1 MVSSRA
7 AHTGHARLHKRGHS
21 ASSSLASPLSPVA
34 DGGAFTFSRSE
45 TPKTTIEEWTEMPR
59 QISMSASTA
68 STPAHA
74 LKIKPYVRKLSSKS
88 TKGNSLDLSRPAAEN
103 ESLASLDIAHDYHG
117 AYSRSISDV
126 TFSPVNGRHRNTH
139 ARSTSNNSQF
149 STSSGGPPRPTPMP
163 AIRQTPQPTAYLPP
177 ASKSSPSSI
186 LGMEHEGDDILSD
199 EELRLRQSAY
209 EPGRRSGSLSS
220 LPGVSLRIHTNN
232 STTRLAN
239 NYSQSTISL
248 TSPVAQAR
256 SRGDTLKSIDTTTS
270 PSSRTS
276 FDQGLRFIRGGRESP
291 IDAASRAASIRAARA
306 KFEEEELAKERR
318 YEKELSKQAERDHR
332 RQAKKEEHQRRKSEA
347 TDRAEHKRSRSVSDS
362 QMQNEKLPRPS
373 VGGRQYSDHREAHVN
388 SLPKHVST
396 VDLEKAGVTPGVT
409 TKRAAKGR
417 WLSFVTWFKTRLL
430 RMSRKVSL

>member
-1 MVSSRA
+1 MANARA
-7 AHTGHARLHKRGHS
+7 HAHSGHARLHKRGHS

-45 TPKTTIEEWTEMPR
+45 TPKTTVEESWSEMPR
-59 QISMSASTA
+59 HMSTA
-68 STPAHA
+68 AASHN
-74 LKIKPYVRKLSSKS
+74 LKIKPYLRKLGSKDA
-88 TKGNSLDLSRPAAEN
+88 NSLDLSRPAAEN
-103 ESLASLDIAHDYHG
+103 EGLASLGIANEYNG

-126 TFSPVNGRHRNTH
+126 TFSPVNVRHRHT
-139 ARSTSNNSQF
+139 RSTSNTSQF
-149 STSSGGPPRPTPMP
+149 STSSGGLTRPTPMP

-186 LGMEHEGDDILSD
+186 LGLEHVGDDIMSD
-199 EELRLRQSAY
+199 EELRLRQNAY
-209 EPGRRSGSLSS
+209 EPGRRSGSISS
-220 LPGVSLRIHTNN
+220 VPGVSLRIHTNN
-232 STTRLAN
+232 STTRLAS

-276 FDQGLRFIRGGRESP
+276 FDQGLRFIRGGRDSP

-306 KFEEEELAKERR
+306 KFEEEEMAKERR
-318 YEKELSKQAERDHR
+318 YEKEAHKQAERDYR
-332 RQAKKEEHQRRKSEA
+332 RQAKREEQIRRKSEV
-347 TDRAEHKRSRSVSDS
+347 TDRAEYKRSRSVSDS
-362 QMQNEKLPRPS
+362 NNEKAPRPS
-373 VGGRQYSDHREAHVN
+373 VGGRQYSDYRESHVN

-396 VDLEKAGVTPGVT
+396 VDLEKVDITPEVT

-417 WLSFVTWFKTRLL
+417 WLSFITWFKTRLL
-430 RMSRKVSL
+430 RMSRKVST

>member
-1 MVSSRA
+1 MVSSRT
-7 AHTGHARLHKRGHS
+7 AHSGHARLHKRGHS

-34 DGGAFTFSRSE
+34 DGGAFTFSRLE
-45 TPKTTIEEWTEMPR
+45 TPKTTIEEWTELPR
-59 QISMSASTA
+59 QLSANTTSH
-68 STPAHA
+68 P
-74 LKIKPYVRKLSSKS
+74 LKIKPYVRKLSSKN

-103 ESLASLDIAHDYHG
+103 ESLASLGIAHEYNG

-126 TFSPVNGRHRNTH
+126 TFSPVNGRHRHT
-139 ARSTSNNSQF
+139 RSTSNNSQF
-149 STSSGGPPRPTPMP
+149 STSSGGLTRPTPMP

-186 LGMEHEGDDILSD
+186 LGMENEGDDIMSD
-199 EELRLRQSAY
+199 EEFRLRQNAY
-209 EPGRRSGSLSS
+209 EPGRRSGSISS
-220 LPGVSLRIHTNN
+220 VPGVSLRINTNN

-276 FDQGLRFIRGGRESP
+276 FDQGLRFIRGGRDSP

-347 TDRAEHKRSRSVSDS
+347 TDRVEYKRSRSISDT
-362 QMQNEKLPRPS
+362 QNEKQPRPS
-373 VGGRQYSDHREAHVN
+373 VGGRQYSDHRAAHVN

-396 VDLEKAGVTPGVT
+396 VDLEKAGVTPEVT

-417 WLSFVTWFKTRLL
+417 WLSFITWFKTRLL

>member
-1 MVSSRA
+1 MVNARA
-7 AHTGHARLHKRGHS
+7 HAHSGHARLHKRGHS

-45 TPKTTIEEWTEMPR
+45 TPKTTIEESWAEMPR
-59 QISMSASTA
+59 HMSAAAA
-68 STPAHA
+68 SNP
-74 LKIKPYVRKLSSKS
+74 LKIKPYLRKLGSKDA
-88 TKGNSLDLSRPAAEN
+88 NSLDLSRPAAEN
-103 ESLASLDIAHDYHG
+103 EGLASLSIANDYNG
-117 AYSRSISDV
+117 TYSRSISDV
-126 TFSPVNGRHRNTH
+126 TFSPVNGRHRH
-139 ARSTSNNSQF
+139 ARSTSNTSQF
-149 STSSGGPPRPTPMP
+149 STSSGGLTRPTPMP

-186 LGMEHEGDDILSD
+186 LGLEHEGDDIMSD
-199 EELRLRQSAY
+199 EELRLRQNAF

-220 LPGVSLRIHTNN
+220 VPGVSLRIHTNN
-232 STTRLAN
+232 STTRLAS

-276 FDQGLRFIRGGRESP
+276 FDQGLRFIRGGRDSP

-318 YEKELSKQAERDHR
+318 YEKEAHKQAERDYR
-332 RQAKKEEHQRRKSEA
+332 RQAKKEEQIRRKSEA
-347 TDRAEHKRSRSVSDS
+347 TDRVEYRRSRSVSDS
-362 QMQNEKLPRPS
+362 NNEKAPRPS
-373 VGGRQYSDHREAHVN
+373 VGGRQYSDYRESHIN

-396 VDLEKAGVTPGVT
+396 VDLEKADITPEVT

-417 WLSFVTWFKTRLL
+417 WLSFITWFKTRLL
-430 RMSRKVSL
+430 RMSRKVST

>member
-1 MVSSRA
+1 MVTARA
-7 AHTGHARLHKRGHS
+7 HAHSGHGRLHKRGHS

-45 TPKTTIEEWTEMPR
+45 TPKTTIEESWSEMPR
-59 QISMSASTA
+59 HMSASAA
-68 STPAHA
+68 SHP
-74 LKIKPYVRKLSSKS
+74 LKIKPYLRKLGSKDA
-88 TKGNSLDLSRPAAEN
+88 NSLDLSRPAAEN
-103 ESLASLDIAHDYHG
+103 ESLASLGIANEYNG

-126 TFSPVNGRHRNTH
+126 TFSPVNGRHRH
-139 ARSTSNNSQF
+139 ARSTSNTSQF
-149 STSSGGPPRPTPMP
+149 STSSGGLTRPTPMP

-186 LGMEHEGDDILSD
+186 LGLEHEGDDIMSD
-199 EELRLRQSAY
+199 DELRLRQNAY
-209 EPGRRSGSLSS
+209 EPGRRSGSISS
-220 LPGVSLRIHTNN
+220 VPGVSLRIHTNN
-232 STTRLAN
+232 STTRLAS

-276 FDQGLRFIRGGRESP
+276 FDQGLRFIRGGRDSP

-318 YEKELSKQAERDHR
+318 YEKEAHKQAERDYR
-332 RQAKKEEHQRRKSEA
+332 RQAKKEEQIRRKSEA
-347 TDRAEHKRSRSVSDS
+347 TDRAEYRRSRSVSDS
-362 QMQNEKLPRPS
+362 NNEKAPRPS
-373 VGGRQYSDHREAHVN
+373 VGGRQYSDYREAHIN

-396 VDLEKAGVTPGVT
+396 VDLEKADITPEVT

-417 WLSFVTWFKTRLL
+417 WLSFITWFKTRLL
-430 RMSRKVSL
+430 RMSRKVST